1 MGSPERDRSTHPP
14 AISIVGHIAG
24 KDAFVLPL
32 GAIQRGQRVV
42 VVDDLLATGVFM
54 QSCRCA
60 ARTD

>member
-1 MGSPERDRSTHPP
+1 MGLHERERSTHPP
-14 AISIVGHIAG
+14 ALSTVGHIAG

-42 VVDDLLATGVFM
+42 VVDDLLATGVCM

-60 ARTD
+60 AHID